1 MAKTLKNM
9 KQDFKKLEEFFAEL
23 PLHIAN
29 AYQNL
34 VDDNFDQEG
43 FQDSTLEKW
52 PKRTKTDTTRGGKKK
67 KGKRSLLV
75 QSGKLRRSISYR
87 IVQQGGSHAIIFYSN
102 VPYAQIHNEGG
113 AVKYTAKIKAHT
125 RKTKSGKVQV
135 KAHKRRVSFNMP
147 KRQFIG
153 RSASFDEEIVTWVSN
168 QIEKLID

>member
-43 FQDSTLEKW
+43 FMDASLEKW
-52 PKRTKTDTTRGGKKK
+52 PKRKKTDTTRGGKKK

-75 QSGKLRRSISYR
+75 QSDKLRRSISYR
-87 IVQQGGSHAIIFYSN
+87 IVKQGSSRAIIFS
-102 VPYAQIHNEGG
+102 QIH
-113 AVKYTAKIKAHT
+113 
-125 RKTKSGKVQV
+125 S
-135 KAHKRRVSFNMP
+135 
-147 KRQFIG
+147 
-153 RSASFDEEIVTWVSN
+153 
-168 QIEKLID
+168 